1 MIENTS
7 AAPLGQVITGLRYA
21 ELVSPDSQAHLLDLY
36 LPAQAARPTA
46 LVIWS
51 CGSAFLGD
59 NGREGAEIAAAALN
73 PLGFA
78 VAGVSVRASWQARF
92 PGSLHDIKAAIRFLR
107 ANAAA
112 YHLDPDH
119 FASMG
124 DSSGGW
130 TAAMAAVTGGLPE
143 WEGTVGISGP
153 SSAVQAG
160 VSFYPPTDFLQMD
173 AHMLDGGRFFSA
185 AFHLQAG
192 HADPASPESLL
203 IGGPI
208 GDHPDRVRQANPA
221 AYANPAVPPMLILHG
236 QRDELVPHHQGELL
250 YAALVSA
257 AVEAHFIS
265 LPLAGHGG
273 WESFLSDPAVSQGAQ
288 IYTSRSSAPH
298 SGRLVQLS
306 WSTVLGFLQRHLH
319 GLQL

>member
-1 MIENTS
+1 MIETTS
-7 AAPLGQVITGLRYA
+7 AVPAGQVIKGIAYA
-21 ELVSPDSQAHLLDLY
+21 EPVSPDSQAHLLDLY
-36 LPAQAARPTA
+36 LPARTARPAA
-46 LVIWS
+46 LVVWS

-59 NGREGAEIAAAALN
+59 NGREGAELAAAALN

-78 VAGVSVRASWQARF
+78 VAGVSVRASWQAVF

-107 ANAAA
+107 ANAAQ
-112 YHLDPDH
+112 YHLDPEH

-143 WEGTVGISGP
+143 WEGAVGLSGP

-173 AHMLDGGRFFSA
+173 AHMLDGGKVFNAGFNM
-185 AFHLQAG
+185 HGG
-192 HADPASPESLL
+192 HADPASPESRL

-208 GDHPDRVRQANPA
+208 GDHPDLVRQANPVT
-221 AYANPAVPPMLILHG
+221 YVNPATPPLLILHG

-250 YAALVSA
+250 YDALVRA
-257 AVEAHFIS
+257 GVEGHFIS
-265 LPLAGHGG
+265 LPQAGHGG
-273 WESFLSDPAVSQGAQ
+273 WESFLSDPAVSQGAL
-288 IYTSRSSAPH
+288 IYSSRSEAPH
-298 SGRLVQLS
+298 SGRRVQLS
-306 WSTVLGFLQRHLH
+306 WSTVIAFLQHRLG